1 MTDPARSE
9 PQAIST
15 NDLQALAQRGEAQ
28 LIDIRLPFDYFGGRV
43 PGSLNLPGRGV
54 TARVGQFPT
63 DRTLVLICDDGI
75 KSAEV
80 AALALQA
87 GFPKV
92 GYLDGGYEAWL
103 VADLPTETISDGV
116 TPVQPKAP
124 SGLKNA
130 S

>member
-1 MTDPARSE
+1 MTDPTRSE

-43 PGSLNLPGRGV
+43 PGSLNLPGSVV
-54 TARVGQFPT
+54 TARVGQFPA

-75 KSAEV
+75 KSAKV
-80 AALALQA
+80 GALALQA
-87 GFPKV
+87 GFSKV

-103 VADLPTETISDGV
+103 TADLPIETISDGV
-116 TPVQPKAP
+116 TPVQPKGP
-124 SGLKNA
+124 SGPNNA

>member
-1 MTDPARSE
+1 MSDSVRPE

-15 NDLQALAQRGEAQ
+15 GALRALAERGEAQ

-43 PGSLNLPGRGV
+43 PGSLNLPGNVV
-54 TARVGQFPT
+54 TGRVGQFPA

-75 KSAEV
+75 KSAGV

-87 GFPKV
+87 GFSKV
-92 GYLDGGYEAWL
+92 AYLEGGYEAWL

-116 TPVQPKAP
+116 TPVQPKSP
-124 SGLKNA
+124 SVPHKA

>member
-1 MTDPARSE
+1 MTDSARAQ

-15 NDLQALAQRGEAQ
+15 DDLQALAQRGQAQ

-43 PGSLNLPGRGV
+43 PGSFNLPGSAV
-54 TARVGQFPT
+54 TARVGQFPA
-63 DRTLVLICDDGI
+63 DRMLVLICDDGV

-87 GFPKV
+87 GFSQV
-92 GYLDGGYEAWL
+92 AYLEGGYEAWL

-124 SGLKNA
+124 AEPSKA

>member
-1 MTDPARSE
+1 MTDSARSQ

-15 NDLQALAQRGEAQ
+15 DDLRALAQRADAQ

-43 PGSLNLPGRGV
+43 PGSLNLPGSAV
-54 TARVGQFPT
+54 TARMGQFPA
-63 DRTLVLICDDGI
+63 DRTLVLICDDGV

-87 GFPKV
+87 GFSQV
-92 GYLDGGYEAWL
+92 AYLDGGYEAWL
-103 VADLPTETISDGV
+103 LADLPTETISDGV

-124 SGLKNA
+124 SEPSKA

>member
-43 PGSLNLPGRGV
+43 PGSLNLPGSGV
-54 TARVGQFPT
+54 TARVGQFPA
-63 DRTLVLICDDGI
+63 DRTLVLICDDGVN
-75 KSAEV
+75 SAKV

-87 GFPKV
+87 GFSKV

-103 VADLPTETISDGV
+103 VADLPSETITDGV
-116 TPVQPKAP
+116 TPVQPKGTAGP
-124 SGLKNA
+124 NNA

>member
-1 MTDPARSE
+1 MTDSARSQ

-15 NDLQALAQRGEAQ
+15 DDLRALVQRGHAQ

-43 PGSLNLPGRGV
+43 PGSLNLPGSTV
-54 TARVGQFPT
+54 TARMGQFPA
-63 DRTLVLICDDGI
+63 DRTLVLICDDGV

-87 GFPKV
+87 GFSKV
-92 GYLDGGYEAWL
+92 AYLDGGYEAWL

-116 TPVQPKAP
+116 TPVQPGAP
-124 SGLKNA
+124 SEPSKT